1 MRVLAVQAREP
12 VRGDRM
18 VEKDW
23 PWPNLSDEALWRLK
37 PGDQSSLPWPQTP
50 GQHWRAHPRA
60 EIDQRHN
67 IVQIMA
73 VIVLVGPRY
82 QQMFAGDMRRG
93 REPFKMEPAFY
104 RTVRQRPLDDRLDR
118 RQVPLPK
125 GAKERMAP
133 DSTLWRDEQAERRKP
148 ILIDEMLERDRWRID
163 GVIDVMD
170 ALGVRRVDAERMH
183 PGGVLGT
190 RDDLA
195 LRERGRQASL
205 IGDDCQICRFVK
217 SDWNS
222 LAGHRQRIAQT
233 APQIPPRRADGVAPG
248 CMQRST
254 EANQLFVFDQVA
266 RHAAPLAV

>member
-1 MRVLAVQAREP
+1 MFEE
-12 VRGDRM
+12 DRL
-18 VEKDW
+18 
-23 PWPNLSDEALWRLK
+23 WPNLADEALRDLE
-37 PGDQSSLPWPQTP
+37 PGDQSPLPRSQPP
-50 GQHWRAHPRA
+50 SQHWRAHSRA
-60 EIDQRHN
+60 ELDQRHN

-73 VIVLVGPRY
+73 VIMLVGSGD
-82 QQMFAGDMRRG
+82 QQMLVGDTRRA
-93 REPFKMEPAFY
+93 REPLEMEPALY
-104 RTVRQRPLDDRLDR
+104 RTARQRPLDDRLDR

-183 PGGVLGT
+183 PGRVLGT